1 MPRRQTRITSSALQL
16 AGVEPI
22 PGPNVSDDI
31 QLVYLLGDLSKLM
44 PPLPFVHCCIVSGQA
59 GVAAVFSGIELMA
72 PPHAAVEVLALYNA
86 SATPSEWGL
95 EQILDANI
103 NPEATDW
110 TDPQGYV
117 SLARLRRGTRVAAA
131 QGFDV
136 AATSYADAASLPI
149 LVSPGNT
156 FCWTNDVANTVA
168 TMRMLYREVAV
179 PAAVL

>member
-31 QLVYLLGDLSKLM
+31 QLVYTLGDLSKLM

-59 GVAAVFSGIELMA
+59 GVAAIFSGIDLMA
-72 PPHAAVEVLALYNA
+72 PPHAAVEILALYNGGA
-86 SATPSEWGL
+86 VATEWGL
-95 EQILDANI
+95 EQVLDANI
-103 NPEATDW
+103 NIETTDW
-110 TDPQGYV
+110 TDPQGYATR
-117 SLARLRRGTRVAAA
+117 ARLRRGTRVAAA

-136 AATSYADAASLPI
+136 GIGAYAAAGSLPI

-156 FCWTNDVANTVA
+156 FCWTNDVANNVA

-179 PAAVL
+179 PAAAL